1 MKNYILILSIL
12 ILIAAGCG
20 SGRDNGNSVNET
32 LKDSKMSSKVVYAI
46 TSNTI
51 KAKVFLGTGGD
62 IFTVSTT
69 GTTVY
74 GGVGNDTVT
83 IAPQVTDVILDQ
95 NIEQVVFYNPLSSYT
110 FKQTGNLINVY
121 DTTGSTLIVK
131 APVQGGSNG
140 TVLAF
145 NNGTA
150 TASAKLANGVMTL
163 GTQTVSSGDA
173 TLPNVAT
180 TPGTTLSITIS
191 TSKAKVYLGA
201 DDNFTVSNSGITLYG
216 NTGNNEI
223 TITGGVTGVILDQ
236 NIERINFAGALGNY
250 AFKQTGNIVNVYP
263 AGGDLIVVK
272 VPVQGDSDGTILAFN
287 NGNYSVQLAGGIMT
301 LGGVA
306 ISTGTQSVL
315 TATPIT
321 TTTTTTT
328 VPPTTT
334 TTTLPPVV
342 VPTTYS
348 LSVTSKPT
356 TTGHG
361 GSYYATPV
369 VVKVVN
375 QNNVAVANVT
385 PVVTFNDN
393 GWVMNPTAATTTTG
407 TVSYYWA
414 PGSSTTPSMT
424 VTYGGSSTTIT
435 GLVTPWPSNPNANA
449 SSVWNNSPP
458 ATGYSKQVS
467 PLTDPTGTYY
477 AAMGWTGGY
486 TGMQRGGYMGS
497 IRYDRN
503 LIFSLWDQS
512 GAAKVSVIDQGTST
526 CKPFDWEGN
535 GIYCVSSYP
544 WVVGANYQF
553 TMTSVAGVGY
563 KDISVNFTDMA
574 TNQTMFLGT
583 MRQPNAPE
591 SWTSFYSFVEDFIVN
606 DPTCFTIAD
615 RSAIFSNARYLVGST
630 WYNVTGTTTVS
641 RWDPTQYCAQ
651 SSYSAVSGGGVGAV
665 QINVGKS
672 FRTPTLALFN
682 TL

>member
-1 MKNYILILSIL
+1 VAEFNR
-12 ILIAAGCG
+12 
-20 SGRDNGNSVNET
+20 SGRPTWCGIP
-32 LKDSKMSSKVVYAI
+32 KV
-46 TSNTI
+46 
-51 KAKVFLGTGGD
+51 
-62 IFTVSTT
+62 
-69 GTTVY
+69 
-74 GGVGNDTVT
+74 
-83 IAPQVTDVILDQ
+83 
-95 NIEQVVFYNPLSSYT
+95 
-110 FKQTGNLINVY
+110 
-121 DTTGSTLIVK
+121 
-131 APVQGGSNG
+131 
-140 TVLAF
+140 
-145 NNGTA
+145 
-150 TASAKLANGVMTL
+150 
-163 GTQTVSSGDA
+163 
-173 TLPNVAT
+173 
-180 TPGTTLSITIS
+180 
-191 TSKAKVYLGA
+191 
-201 DDNFTVSNSGITLYG
+201 
-216 NTGNNEI
+216 

-301 LGGVA
+301 LGGVV
-306 ISTGTQSVL
+306 ISSGTQSVL

-321 TTTTTTT
+321 TSTTTTTT

-334 TTTLPPVV
+334 TTTLPPVT
-342 VPTTYS
+342 TTYS
-348 LSVTSKPT
+348 LSVVSKPT

-375 QNNVAVANVT
+375 QNNVVVANVT
-385 PVVTFNDN
+385 PTVTFNDN
-393 GWVMNPTAATTTTG
+393 GWVMNPTATTNSAG
-407 TVSYYWA
+407 TVSYSWA

-424 VTYGGSSTTIT
+424 VTYGSASTTVT
-435 GLVTPWPSNPNANA
+435 GLVAPWPSNPGANA
-449 SSVWNNSPP
+449 SSALNNTEA
-458 ATGYSKQVS
+458 ATGYSKQIT

-477 AAMGWTGGY
+477 AAMVWSGGY
-486 TGMQRGGYMGS
+486 TGMQRGGS
-497 IRYDRN
+497 KYDRQ
-503 LIFSLWDQS
+503 LIFSLWDQP
-512 GAAKVSVIDQGTST
+512 GAAKATLINSGTST
-526 CKPFDWEGN
+526 CQQFDWEGN

-544 WVVGANYQF
+544 WVVGGNYQF

-583 MRQPNAPE
+583 MRQPNAPA
-591 SWTSFYSFVEDFIVN
+591 SWTYFYSFVEDFIVN

-630 WYNVTGTTTVS
+630 WYNVTGTTTMS